1 MPTTSTERTRKFR
14 AKHSQ
19 EESYKENNRTSVQN
33 WRDSNADKAKEKNR
47 EYNRIYRDKLKQQK
61 IQAKKEEDAKL
72 VLASAVKALN
82 ARKQYK
88 ALKNAQVPQVK
99 KSYYQRKK
107 EAKLNG
113 TPMVLL
119 KRGRPRKSN

>member
-72 VLASAVKALN
+72 VLASAIKTRKAKHEL
-82 ARKQYK
+82 K
-88 ALKNAQVPQVK
+88 ALKDAKVSQVK

>member
-1 MPTTSTERTRKFR
+1 MPSTPAERTRKFR
-14 AKHSQ
+14 AKHSH
-19 EESYKENNRTSVQN
+19 EESYKEKNKTSVQN

-72 VLASAVKALN
+72 VLASAVKAFN

>member
-1 MPTTSTERTRKFR
+1 MPSTAAERTRKFR
-14 AKHSQ
+14 AKHSH

>member
-1 MPTTSTERTRKFR
+1 MPTLSTERVRKYR

-19 EESYKENNRTSVQN
+19 EESYKTNNRTTVQT
-33 WRDSNADKAKEKNR
+33 WRESNADKAKEKNR

-72 VLASAVKALN
+72 VLASAVKSLI
-82 ARKQYK
+82 ARNQYK
-88 ALKNAQVPQVK
+88 ALKQAQTPQVK

-107 EAKLNG
+107 EAELNG
-113 TPMVLL
+113 TPMVLF